1 MAHGDNRGRVNRME
15 LIVEPCHALPCE
27 LETFTINGK
36 TANHIDFGDT
46 YDHDTE
52 NEEPGGDCEVRVFDK
67 INCHTY
73 DIINTCTDGNNHVSL
88 HISSDK
94 YTMKRKHQCN

>member
-1 MAHGDNRGRVNRME
+1 MILNIASMKASE
-15 LIVEPCHALPCE
+15 LIEHL
-27 LETFTINGK
+27 K
-36 TANHIDFGDT
+36 SYIDIA
-46 YDHDTE
+46 
-52 NEEPGGDCEVRVFDK
+52 GGDCEVRVFDK

>member
-1 MAHGDNRGRVNRME
+1 MRLNVASMKVSE
-15 LIVEPCHALPCE
+15 LIEQL
-27 LETFTINGK
+27 K
-36 TANHIDFGDT
+36 SYIDIA
-46 YDHDTE
+46 
-52 NEEPGGDCEVRVFDK
+52 GGDCEVRVFDK

-94 YTMKRKHQCN
+94 YTMKRKYQCN